1 MFKGFSDSTVDFFWQ
16 IRLNNNREWFA
27 ENKPEFQR
35 AVQEPVK
42 ALADELYEWFSQ
54 SYPELNLNLHVSRIY
69 RDARRLYGRGPLND
83 HLWFSLQSDD
93 WEEEASSPGFY
104 FELGADG
111 YGYGMGFFCPKAAQT
126 ARYRR
131 AIDERPDEL
140 RALAQGLKKQSV
152 FTLEGPEY
160 ARPKGHAD
168 DDLAVWYNKKYW
180 SLSCDRAYDT
190 LSYSPEL
197 TKTIEESFVPL
208 VPMYRYLVR
217 IFKTAE

>member
-16 IRLNNNREWFA
+16 IRLNNSREWFA

-35 AVQEPVK
+35 AVQEPVRE
-42 ALADELYEWFSQ
+42 LADGLYAWFAEKH
-54 SYPELNLNLHVSRIY
+54 PELNLNLHISRIY

-93 WEEEASSPGFY
+93 WQEQTSSPCFY

-111 YGYGMGFFCPKAAQT
+111 YGYGMGFFCPRAEQT

-140 RALAQGLKKQSV
+140 LELAKGLEKQDI
-152 FTLEGPEY
+152 FTLDGPEY
-160 ARPKGHAD
+160 ARAKGHAD
-168 DDLAVWYNKKYW
+168 DALAVWYNKKYW
-180 SLSCDRAYDT
+180 SLSCDRRYDG

-197 TKTIEESFVPL
+197 EQALKDGFELL

-217 IFKTAE
+217 IFRTAE